1 MTNTFSKSQNNI
13 IKYFFRI
20 LCNIPVIRLDYMNKL
35 GY

>member
-20 LCNIPVIRLDYMNKL
+20 LYNIPVIKPDYINELDY
-35 GY
+35 